1 MSEATVPI
9 DVRLLNLTTSVLV
22 SVAVL
27 VGIAAMLW
35 WAIHNPAFSIRGVT
49 VLGDVAHNSATSLRS
64 VVVPQL
70 KGNFF
75 TLDLE
80 AAKRAFETA
89 PWVRRAVVQ
98 REFPNRLKVT
108 LQEHEPVAHWGDEL
122 TQMVNKQGEVFEA
135 SGEGAEYD
143 ALPVLIGPEGQ
154 AVTLLTTYARL
165 APHVAPM
172 QLQLKELELLPRG
185 SWRAELNNGAEI
197 ALGRGTEQELEARLD
212 LLSKTAPQI
221 AARHQR
227 AAKDIVLAD
236 MRYPGAYALKLRGVT
251 VGDDVKPAPKPAVR
265 TAPKPAAAPTA
276 PASNRRN

>member
-49 VLGDVAHNSATSLRS
+49 VLGDVAHNSAVSLRN

-75 TLDLE
+75 TLDLD

-108 LQEHEPVAHWGDEL
+108 LQEHEPVAHWGGQL

-154 AVTLLTTYARL
+154 ASTLLATYGRL

-197 ALGRGTEQELEARLD
+197 ALGRGTEEELEARLD

-251 VGDDVKPAPKPAVR
+251 TVGVDVKL
-265 TAPKPAAAPTA
+265 APKPAARAAPRPATRSA